1 MSCCGPTGIHNF
13 TCNQGATFSRT
24 ITWKNAANAAYDLT
38 GYTARMHVREAVES
52 ANTVIT
58 LTTANSRITLGSNA
72 ATKGQI
78 TLTISAADTANLTP
92 AIYVYDL
99 EVVSGGGVV
108 DRLIEGNFVVKAEVT
123 R

>member
-13 TCNQGATFSRT
+13 TCNQGATFSHT
-24 ITWKNAANAAYDLT
+24 ITWKDSANAAYDLT
-38 GYTARMHVREAVES
+38 GYTARMHVRETVSS

-72 ATKGQI
+72 ATKGQV
-78 TLTISAADTANLTP
+78 TLTISAADTANLVP
-92 AIYVYDL
+92 AVYVYDL